1 MASRRMI
8 STEIYTDDKFTDLE
22 PPARLLFTYLV
33 LVADDDGFFTA
44 TKQAV
49 FLSGA
54 TNEDLQRLVDAGY
67 LYKFDGGVYVIRHWK
82 QMNTIQKDRYKPT
95 VHINELAMLKPITED
110 NKIYELKCIHSV
122 SILDTQNSLNQNQS
136 SLAQDSTSKDSL
148 GEHSIS
154 IGKGNSD
161 DAEGEIASFLQDKT
175 YKTALDYYREKIG
188 NMRSLDEFFHLHDI
202 LKYYS
207 IDEVIAGIEF
217 MATKGGKSVNYL
229 ETILET
235 QNFEE

>member
-33 LVADDDGFFTA
+33 LAADDDGFFAA

-54 TNEDLQRLVDAGY
+54 TTEDLQRLVDAGY

-95 VHINELAMLKPITED
+95 VHVNELASLTEQ
-110 NKIYELKCIHSV
+110 NKVYELNCIQNGNGM
-122 SILDTQNSLNQNQS
+122 DTQNSLNQNQS
-136 SLAQDSTSKDSL
+136 SLGQYSTDKVSL
-148 GEHSIS
+148 DEHS

-161 DAEGEIASFLQDKT
+161 DTDGKIATLMKDKT
-175 YKTALDYYREKIG
+175 YKTVLDYYREKIG
-188 NMRSLDEFFHLHDI
+188 NLRSLDEFFHLHE
-202 LKYYS
+202 LLEYYS
-207 IDEVIAGIEF
+207 VDEVMAGIEF
-217 MATKGGKSVNYL
+217 MATKEGKSVNYL
-229 ETILET
+229 DKILET
-235 QNFEE
+235 NNLEE

>member
-67 LYKFDGGVYVIRHWK
+67 LYKFDGSVYVIRHWK

-95 VHINELAMLKPITED
+95 VHINELAMLKPITEQ
-110 NKIYELKCIHSV
+110 NKVYELNCIQNGNG
-122 SILDTQNSLNQNQS
+122 LDTQNSLNQNQS
-136 SLAQDSTSKDSL
+136 SLIQDSTNSL
-148 GEHSIS
+148 NEHSI
-154 IGKGNSD
+154 GKCNSD
-161 DAEGEIASFLQDKT
+161 DTDALTGALLQDET

-188 NMRSLDEFFHLHDI
+188 HMRSLDEFKQLNDLIQHYDLDT
-202 LKYYS
+202 
-207 IDEVIAGIEF
+207 VMAGIEF

-229 ETILET
+229 DKILET
-235 QNFEE
+235 NNLEE

>member
-95 VHINELAMLKPITED
+95 VHINELASLKPITEQ
-110 NKIYELKCIHSV
+110 NKVYELNCIQNGNG
-122 SILDTQNSLNQNQS
+122 LDTQNSLNQNQS
-136 SLAQDSTSKDSL
+136 SLGQDSTDKVSL
-148 GEHSIS
+148 DEHSNS

-161 DAEGEIASFLQDKT
+161 DAEGKIATFLQDEA
-175 YKTALDYYREKIG
+175 YKTVLDYYREKIG
-188 NMRSLDEFFHLHDI
+188 NLRSLDEFFHLHK
-202 LKYYS
+202 LLEYYS
-207 IDEVIAGIEF
+207 VDEVIAGIEF

>member
-95 VHINELAMLKPITED
+95 VHINELASLKPITEQ
-110 NKIYELKCIHSV
+110 NKVYELNCIQNGNG
-122 SILDTQNSLNQNQS
+122 LDTQYSLNQNQS
-136 SLAQDSTSKDSL
+136 SIVQDSTSKDSL
-148 GEHSIS
+148 DEHST
-154 IGKGNSD
+154 GKGNSD
-161 DAEGEIASFLQDKT
+161 DTDGKIATFLQDEE
-175 YKTALDYYREKIG
+175 YKTVLNHYREKIG
-188 NMRSLDEFFHLHDI
+188 NLRSLDEFFHLHE
-202 LKYYS
+202 LLEYYS
-207 IDEVIAGIEF
+207 VDEVIAGIEF
-217 MATKGGKSVNYL
+217 MATKEGKSVNYL
-229 ETILET
+229 EKILET
-235 QNFEE
+235 NNFEE

>member
-8 STEIYTDDKFTDLE
+8 STEIFTDDKFTDLE
-22 PPARLLFTYLV
+22 PPTRLLFTYLV
-33 LVADDDGFFTA
+33 LAADDDGFFTA

-67 LYKFDGGVYVIRHWK
+67 LFKFDSGVYVIRHWK

-95 VHINELAMLKPITED
+95 VHINELAMLKPITEQ
-110 NKIYELKCIHSV
+110 NKIYELNCIQNGNG
-122 SILDTQNSLNQNQS
+122 LDTQYSLNQNQS
-136 SLAQDSTSKDSL
+136 SLGKYSTDKVSSD
-148 GEHSIS
+148 EHS

-161 DAEGEIASFLQDKT
+161 DADAQPGALLQDET
-175 YKTALDYYREKIG
+175 YKTALNYYREKIG
-188 NMRSLDEFFHLHDI
+188 HMRSLDEFKQLNNLI
-202 LKYYS
+202 QYY
-207 IDEVIAGIEF
+207 DLDTVMAGIEF

-229 ETILET
+229 KTILET

>member
-33 LVADDDGFFTA
+33 LAADDDGFFTA

-54 TNEDLQRLVDAGY
+54 TTEDLQRLVDAGY
-67 LYKFDGGVYVIRHWK
+67 LYKFDSGVYIIRHWK

-95 VHINELAMLKPITED
+95 IHINEMAMLTEQ
-110 NKIYELKCIHSV
+110 NKVYELNCIQNGNG
-122 SILDTQNSLNQNQS
+122 LDTQYSLNQNQS
-136 SLAQDSTSKDSL
+136 SIVQDSTSKDSL
-148 GEHSIS
+148 DEHNT
-154 IGKGNSD
+154 GKGNSD
-161 DAEGEIASFLQDKT
+161 DTDGKIATFLQDEE
-175 YKTALDYYREKIG
+175 YKTVLNHYREKIG
-188 NMRSLDEFFHLHDI
+188 NLRSLDEFFHLHDI

-207 IDEVIAGIEF
+207 VDEVIAGIEF
-217 MATKGGKSVNYL
+217 MATKEGKSVNYL
-229 ETILET
+229 EKILET
-235 QNFEE
+235 NNFEE

>member
-67 LYKFDGGVYVIRHWK
+67 LYKFDSGVYVIRHWK

-95 VHINELAMLKPITED
+95 VHVNEMAMLKPITEQ
-110 NKIYELKCIHSV
+110 NKIYELACIQNGNGM
-122 SILDTQNSLNQNQS
+122 DTQYSLNQNQI
-136 SLAQDSTSKDSL
+136 SLKQDSTSKDSL
-148 GEHSIS
+148 GEHSI
-154 IGKGNSD
+154 GKCNSD
-161 DAEGEIASFLQDKT
+161 DADAQMGAFLQDET
-175 YKTALDYYREKIG
+175 YKTALNYYREKIG
-188 NMRSLDEFFHLHDI
+188 NMRSLEEYIHLNDL
-202 LKYYS
+202 LKWYS
-207 IDEVIAGIEF
+207 VDEVIAGIEF
-217 MATKGGKSVNYL
+217 MATKEGKSVNYL
-229 ETILET
+229 EKVLET
-235 QNFEE
+235 NNLEE